1 MARDNWPMIRLL
13 LSDINVTYTEV
24 AAMDTD
30 EIFML
35 NAALDMEMERAEKE
49 QKKEL
54 QNKKL

>member
-24 AAMDTD
+24 KAMDTD

-35 NAALDMEMERAEKE
+35 NAALDMEQERLQREEEK
-49 QKKEL
+49 KS
-54 QNKKL
+54 KKLK

>member
-35 NAALDMEMERAEKE
+35 NAALDMEQERLQREEEKKK
-49 QKKEL
+49 QKLK
-54 QNKKL
+54 

>member
-1 MARDNWPMIRLL
+1 MARNNWPMIRLL

-35 NAALDMEMERAEKE
+35 NAALDMEQERLQREEEKRS
-49 QKKEL
+49 
-54 QNKKL
+54 KKL

>member
-1 MARDNWPMIRLL
+1 MARENWPMIRLL

-35 NAALDMEMERAEKE
+35 NAALDMEQERLQREEEK
-49 QKKEL
+49 KS
-54 QNKKL
+54 KKLK

>member
-24 AAMDTD
+24 KAMDTD

-35 NAALDMEMERAEKE
+35 NAALDIEQERLQREEEKKK
-49 QKKEL
+49 QKLK
-54 QNKKL
+54 

>member
-35 NAALDMEMERAEKE
+35 NAALDMEQERVERERQKE
-49 QKKEL
+49 Q

>member
-1 MARDNWPMIRLL
+1 MARENWPMIRLL

-35 NAALDMEMERAEKE
+35 NAALDMEQERLQREEEKKK
-49 QKKEL
+49 QKLK
-54 QNKKL
+54 